1 MKKLLIFHPAL
12 VPYRIDQFNS
22 LSQLFDLEVVFIFEN
37 VPDNKFDQ
45 SKLLSQL
52 LFKYSFLLKG
62 FFLKDRVYRF
72 GIFKTIKRFKPDI
85 IIGYEYSFTTQYL
98 ILLKALGLIH
108 QKLGST
114 IDDNIE
120 ICNHVQSR
128 SRYFARQFSVKRLDF
143 LIVMSNEVAEFY
155 RHKFK
160 LKENQLIVSPILQ
173 DSERLRKNNV
183 ELQEIANS
191 YTREFDLKGKK
202 VLLFVGRLIPD
213 KALSKFINT
222 FYPLFLE
229 EDNLVLVLVGDGEDR
244 CSLEIIR
251 KEKHLEHKIFLPGR
265 YEGQKLNAWYLCSSG
280 FVLPSTYE
288 PFGAVVNEALIFGLK
303 VFCSK
308 LAGSSYLVSTEK
320 GILYDPFSEKE
331 AIDKMKIFL
340 SLIDYVNEIDMNKKP
355 SLMINHTSDFIREWR
370 KLPVD

>member
-213 KALSKFINT
+213 KALS
-222 FYPLFLE
+222 L
-229 EDNLVLVLVGDGEDR
+229 
-244 CSLEIIR
+244 
-251 KEKHLEHKIFLPGR
+251 
-265 YEGQKLNAWYLCSSG
+265 
-280 FVLPSTYE
+280 
-288 PFGAVVNEALIFGLK
+288 
-303 VFCSK
+303 
-308 LAGSSYLVSTEK
+308 
-320 GILYDPFSEKE
+320 
-331 AIDKMKIFL
+331 
-340 SLIDYVNEIDMNKKP
+340 
-355 SLMINHTSDFIREWR
+355 
-370 KLPVD
+370 

>member
-340 SLIDYVNEIDMNKKP
+340 SLIDDVNEIDMNKKP